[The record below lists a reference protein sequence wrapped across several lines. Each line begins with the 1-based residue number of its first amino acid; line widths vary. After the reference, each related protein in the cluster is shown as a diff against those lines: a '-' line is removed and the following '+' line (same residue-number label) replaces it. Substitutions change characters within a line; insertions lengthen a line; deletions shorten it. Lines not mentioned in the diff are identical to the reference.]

1 MVLWEKTD
9 VPIKKKIGGSSDFR
23 YPLTERPC
31 LAGNSSSPRKI
42 LILIL
47 RLWWWDCKSE
57 VFASGCC
64 KPEKGPDWAPESL

>member
-1 MVLWEKTD
+1 MVLWEKTG
-9 VPIKKKIGGSSDFR
+9 VPIKKKLEAGVIFVTHLR
-23 YPLTERPC
+23 RPC